1 MFPLQGVWVPSGVRE
16 LTSDMLCDVAKKK
29 KKREKSSKLVHYF
42 TRLKKKKKKRVL
54 SKKMWCG
61 YGEKQRTRKVPR
73 VGKHGLGPSRGWSP
87 RVICSFGLSIDV
99 LFALKKKTNC
109 FILTS
114 FSISWGWVV
123 SDNTK
128 VILWVFDLS
137 PATGT
142 SFKMAL
148 QYHNRDVDMD
158 MAKVPDIFVAAKS
171 LVTCFSSHLHCPL
184 PSPALSPSPGNQE
197 SSLHLCHLTLSRI
210 LYWWTHIVCNLWTFK

>member
-1 MFPLQGVWVPSGVRE
+1 MFPLQGVWVPFGVRE

-29 KKREKSSKLVHYF
+29 KKEKSSKLVHYF
-42 TRLKKKKKKRVL
+42 TRLKKKRVL

-61 YGEKQRTRKVPR
+61 YGEKQRTQKVPR
-73 VGKHGLGPSRGWSP
+73 VGKHGLGPSSGWSP
-87 RVICSFGLSIDV
+87 RGICSFGLSIDV

-114 FSISWGWVV
+114 FSVSWGWVV

-128 VILWVFDLS
+128 VILCIFDLS
-137 PATGT
+137 PVTGT

-158 MAKVPDIFVAAKS
+158 MAKVLDIFVAAKS
-171 LVTCFSSHLHCPL
+171 LVTFFSSTSTAHYP
-184 PSPALSPSPGNQE
+184 PQLSPQALATTDPLSISVIWHFQE
-197 SSLHLCHLTLSRI
+197 YCIDGLI
-210 LYWWTHIVCNLWTFK
+210 